1 MTSFPASPFHMNES
15 RPGALNEMPVMLTRH
30 GFTMI
35 ETILVLVIIGV
46 VTAIGLPRL
55 DAFKY
60 RSDATAVMIRSL
72 VMQAQREAVVGQH
85 DLIVSIDTAKHRI
98 ILGFDKDNDGS
109 IASTERIRTQALP
122 DQSKF
127 ATPPTPLSPDL
138 SDYGSIRAGAL
149 QTISGLPSVV
159 FRRDGSLSTVLEL
172 YTTSARG
179 RLKDFRVTSVV
190 QATGRT
196 DYLRY
201 DGTAWVKAQ

>member
-1 MTSFPASPFHMNES
+1 MGMK
-15 RPGALNEMPVMLTRH
+15 R

-46 VTAIGLPRL
+46 VAAIGLPRL

-72 VMQAQREAVVGQH
+72 VMQAQREAIVGQH
-85 DLIVSIDTAKHRI
+85 DLIVSIDTARHRMV
-98 ILGFDKDNDGS
+98 LGFDKDNDGQ
-109 IASTERIRTQALP
+109 IVTTERIRTQALP
-122 DQSKF
+122 DGARF
-127 ATPPTPLSPDL
+127 TAPPAPLTVSLGDFGP
-138 SDYGSIRAGAL
+138 IRAEKL
-149 QTISGLPSVV
+149 MTISGLPSVI

-179 RLKDFRVTSVV
+179 RAKDFRVTTVV

-196 DYLRY
+196 DYMRF
-201 DGTAWVKAQ
+201 DGTKWVKAQ